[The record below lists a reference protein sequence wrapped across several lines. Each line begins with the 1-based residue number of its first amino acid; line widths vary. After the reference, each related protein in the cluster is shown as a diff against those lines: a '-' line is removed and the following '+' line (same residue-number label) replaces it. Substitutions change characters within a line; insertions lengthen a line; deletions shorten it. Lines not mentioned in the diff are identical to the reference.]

1 MRFTYNQHNNNPTVR
16 HMSGTITPVKTEM
29 GWVMEIPAEM
39 EILKVEPGSFA
50 VLYPKEGGI
59 EAEIPP
65 PPSDDLRADFERL
78 FNKYREAFEEL
89 KRIGD

>member
-1 MRFTYNQHNNNPTVR
+1 MTE
-16 HMSGTITPVKTEM
+16 TITPAKTEM

-39 EILKVEPGSFA
+39 AAILKVPPGSFA

-59 EAEIPP
+59 ETEILP
-65 PPSDDLRADFERL
+65 PPSDELKEDFERL
-78 FNKYREAFEEL
+78 FNKYRETCEEL